1 MKKGYKIG
9 LFFTLIIMVLLIA
22 LIIWKRYIW
31 REQLPDKLLEENS
44 EIATEI
50 PDSMDKASVSYQSI
64 RTTCDT
70 ICIYEDIDQKD
81 GTVMISEERIPAKY
95 IDMTRADFEKT
106 LCEDSKQL
114 SLTDKERGFQSQH
127 LELFSREKVKIVRI
141 YDTTVEEIGY
151 YIMVVEGKIC
161 VYKQD
166 KETIYFETDLM
177 LHDLPEVVQ
186 QEVLRGKYIDSELK
200 VYHFLESYSS

>member
-1 MKKGYKIG
+1 MVSCKRDNCYINKNNKSFLSNINNKKG
-9 LFFTLIIMVLLIA
+9 
-22 LIIWKRYIW
+22 WKPITSA
-31 REQLPDKLLEENS
+31 NVN
-44 EIATEI
+44 
-50 PDSMDKASVSYQSI
+50 PDSG
-64 RTTCDT
+64 
-70 ICIYEDIDQKD
+70 EIDLSDYVTLTALQ
-81 GTVMISEERIPAKY
+81 EAL
-95 IDMTRADFEKT
+95 ADYD
-106 LCEDSKQL
+106 L
-114 SLTDKERGFQSQH
+114 
-127 LELFSREKVKIVRI
+127 KVDNQIKGALQI